1 MVVVTPRSLPQILLS
16 LVTSVGGAIS
26 RLSARR
32 RSPGTATVTVV
43 ASMPSP
49 RGFAQDFLIISSLIF
64 VQVINAAYMVLL
76 APILNLGINPSL
88 FIIFGNLTTSLFI
101 LPFAIFFE
109 RKKWPAKLS
118 LALMAQFLCI
128 AFGGVT
134 IFQALLLQGLKKT
147 SPAIASAMP
156 NLAPGVIFVI
166 ATCIGFEKVNMKC
179 KYSITKIVGTLA
191 CLSGAITMSFLQ
203 SPSTSLTSNSQ
214 HDMNQDWFIGCS
226 CLLGAVLVLS
236 CTTVLQAVVMIHFQ
250 APFTLCAITSSL
262 GAVVSALVQ
271 IIAGGNLDI
280 GSSAINI
287 RFLVSVILLGG
298 MLTASCL
305 AFQTWC
311 VMKKGPVLVSMF
323 NPIQAVSSAVLAAL
337 LLRKVISLGSVG
349 GMLLMFVGLYMFL
362 WAKKKEDSSLH
373 EGDENSRQ
381 ATDDVEQPLLS

>member
-26 RLSARR
+26 PFGEKKVTRDGHSHR
-32 RSPGTATVTVV
+32 RSIHAE
-43 ASMPSP
+43 SQ
-49 RGFAQDFLIISSLIF
+49 GFAQDFLIISSLIF

-134 IFQALLLQGLKKT
+134 IFQALLLQGLKNV
-147 SPAIASAMP
+147 PAIASAMP
-156 NLAPGVIFVI
+156 NLAP
-166 ATCIGFEKVNMKC
+166 E
-179 KYSITKIVGTLA
+179 SSSSSQLA
-191 CLSGAITMSFLQ
+191 S
-203 SPSTSLTSNSQ
+203 
-214 HDMNQDWFIGCS
+214 
-226 CLLGAVLVLS
+226 VLVLS